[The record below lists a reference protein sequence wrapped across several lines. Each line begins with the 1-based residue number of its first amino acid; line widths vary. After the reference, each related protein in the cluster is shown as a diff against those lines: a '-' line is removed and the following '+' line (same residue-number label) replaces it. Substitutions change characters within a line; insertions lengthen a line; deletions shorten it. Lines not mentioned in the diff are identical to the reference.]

1 MMKCY
6 DKINDRVMK
15 CNDKINDKINDKVI
29 KFNDIAFLL
38 LVLLA

>member
-15 CNDKINDKINDKVI
+15 YNDKINDKVI

>member
-1 MMKCY
+1 
-6 DKINDRVMK
+6 MK